1 MRGYKIASKLCK
13 ITVEARKEKFD
24 KERRLFKLDKAI
36 RRTIYNEKRRI
47 NMKIEVLISTMQQVD
62 YYKFLENMKIQSDA
76 VIINQCDTKKK
87 INFKYKG
94 FNILWID
101 TLERGLSNSR
111 NMAIKNSSA
120 DICIFADDDE
130 ELRSGYVQIIEESFE
145 ENKDYQILRFKVEG
159 VEKPF
164 KQYPEKS
171 FQIGFFKSLK
181 VSSVEI
187 AFRRNAILE
196 GHIEFDPFIG
206 AGTKFPMGEEN
217 AFLFQCLQKKLK
229 IRYVPKTIADLHI
242 GTSTWFTG
250 YNKRYFVGRG
260 AAFTSMSE
268 WGAPILILQFAIRKR
283 KIYKKELSVYR
294 AIRYMFQGR
303 KEYIAIKSKKF

>member
-1 MRGYKIASKLCK
+1 M
-13 ITVEARKEKFD
+13 T
-24 KERRLFKLDKAI
+24 
-36 RRTIYNEKRRI
+36 
-47 NMKIEVLISTMQQVD
+47 IEVLISTMKQSNH
-62 YYKFLENMKIQSDA
+62 YKFLEGMRIQSDA
-76 VIINQCDTKKK
+76 VVINQCDMEKR
-87 INFKYKG
+87 INFKYNG

-120 DICIFADDDE
+120 DICVLADDDE

-145 ENKDYQILRFKVEG
+145 ENKGYQILRFRVEG
-159 VEKPF
+159 IEKPF
-164 KQYPEKS
+164 KLYPEKS

-187 AFRRNAILE
+187 AFKRNAISE
-196 GHIEFDPFIG
+196 GYIEFDPFIG